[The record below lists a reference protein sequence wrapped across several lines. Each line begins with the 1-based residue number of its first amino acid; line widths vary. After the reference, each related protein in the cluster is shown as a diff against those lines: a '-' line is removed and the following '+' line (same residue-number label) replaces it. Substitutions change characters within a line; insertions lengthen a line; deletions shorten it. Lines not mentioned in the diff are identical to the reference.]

1 MIFSRRTQAGTRLHE
16 RRPLCLFSLHVEAA
30 SLAASVF
37 GIYRLL
43 ANFLLDSLTATASHP
58 D

>member
-16 RRPLCLFSLHVEAA
+16 RRPPCLFSLHVGVA
-30 SLAASVF
+30 SLAVSAF
-37 GIYRLL
+37 GIYRLF